1 MFDGGEAERWICI
14 RSQWKGDGEEKSIWQ
29 DEENDEE
36 DEEEEN
42 KEKDENDN
50 TERDE
55 VENIEVVVEEEM
67 EETRYD
73 MWGKRELLTEE
84 EAKRKGVNVN
94 NRRPILIIVPTTL
107 IGNWKNEFE
116 KWRRGYRRR
125 RKLGRHS
132 RGCTREQQRSGVRRH

>member
-1 MFDGGEAERWICI
+1 MAFVFACLTAEKPRGGFAYGANGKEMV
-14 RSQWKGDGEEKSIWQ
+14 KKKSIWQ

-67 EETRYD
+67 EET
-73 MWGKRELLTEE
+73 
-84 EAKRKGVNVN
+84 
-94 NRRPILIIVPTTL
+94 
-107 IGNWKNEFE
+107 
-116 KWRRGYRRR
+116 
-125 RKLGRHS
+125 
-132 RGCTREQQRSGVRRH
+132 